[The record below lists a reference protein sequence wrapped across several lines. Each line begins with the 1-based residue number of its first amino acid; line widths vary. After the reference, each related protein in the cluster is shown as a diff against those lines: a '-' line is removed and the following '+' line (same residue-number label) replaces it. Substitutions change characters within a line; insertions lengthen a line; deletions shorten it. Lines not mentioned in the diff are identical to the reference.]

1 MLLPRWTC
9 PLAVCLLLVPTLAAV
24 QEDALDRAYEALQ
37 KKEYERAIKLF
48 SDIIKADPADAYML
62 S

>member
-1 MLLPRWTC
+1 
-9 PLAVCLLLVPTLAAV
+9 LLLVPTLAAV